1 MKLHTAYFE
10 DGSIIEHVASQ
21 RDSPAIPDGEIPF
34 SGISPR
40 FFVSSLSCDPWAER
54 VVGHFC
60 RCSKLSLEGQVSL
73 WEVEKKRID

>member
-1 MKLHTAYFE
+1 MSSK
-10 DGSIIEHVASQ
+10 S
-21 RDSPAIPDGEIPF
+21 RDSPAIPDGDIPF

-54 VVGHFC
+54 VLGHFR
-60 RCSKLSLEGQVSL
+60 RCFDLSLDGQVSL

>member
-1 MKLHTAYFE
+1 M
-10 DGSIIEHVASQ
+10 GSKS
-21 RDSPAIPDGEIPF
+21 RDSPAIPDGDIPF

-54 VVGHFC
+54 VVGHFRRC
-60 RCSKLSLEGQVSL
+60 RNLSLDGQVSL